1 MIRLTCTV
9 DKTIKVCMT
18 TEILKLFNRMSG
30 KQFAI
35 KLNLKI
41 FT

>member
-18 TEILKLFNRMSG
+18 TEILKLFN

-35 KLNLKI
+35 KLKLKI